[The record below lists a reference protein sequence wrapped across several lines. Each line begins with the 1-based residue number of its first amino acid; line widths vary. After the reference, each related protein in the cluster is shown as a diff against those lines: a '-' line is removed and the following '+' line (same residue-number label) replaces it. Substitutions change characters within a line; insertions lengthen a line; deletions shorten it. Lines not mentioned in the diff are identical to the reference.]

1 MTIRTPLV
9 STDSPMHIT
18 RRLKTVVIAA
28 LTAGLLAGA
37 APMALAGAPDESG
50 VVNRG
55 TSFGGW
61 VYQGDGYIVLS
72 GPPLAQGCVG
82 EGFSEPPALF
92 IAPRNGSSQEKY
104 SYPHEPLLVFDDPGI
119 NVFEWLGPAC
129 EAATDGDPSTVPPAP
144 IATGVGRLNVSIR
157 VDAKGRTHFRNG
169 VVGKVETTGGRRVHL
184 STFAQYVIDENGVED
199 LRQLWVKYGG

>member
-1 MTIRTPLV
+1 MR
-9 STDSPMHIT
+9 S
-18 RRLKTVVIAA
+18 LKIALFTA
-28 LTAGLLAGA
+28 LTAALLAA
-37 APMALAGAPDESG
+37 TAPVALAGAPDQSG

-72 GPPLAQGCVG
+72 GPPLVQGCVG

-92 IAPRNGSSQEKY
+92 ISPRNGSSQEKY
-104 SYPHEPLLVFDDPGI
+104 SYPSEPLLVFDDPGI
-119 NVFEWLGPAC
+119 NVFAWLGPAC
-129 EAATDGDPSTVPPAP
+129 EAATDGDPGTVPPAP
-144 IATGVGRLNVSIR
+144 IATGVGRLDVSIR
-157 VDAKGRTHFRNG
+157 VDARDRTHFRNG
-169 VVGKVETTGGRRVHL
+169 VVGKVTTTDGRRVHL